1 MKLVDGTVLTGSVN
15 TGVSRRLS
23 DFFNKYESTF
33 LVLFN
38 VSIGTQDQ
46 EVLFVNYRH
55 ILWARP
61 ANEPVETVAVKGERD
76 LKPAVASIPKA

>member
-1 MKLVDGTVLTGSVN
+1 MKEMKCSRVSIKLVDGTVVTGSVN

-38 VSIGTQDQ
+38 VSIGARDN

-55 ILWARP
+55 ILWAKP
-61 ANEPVETVAVKGERD
+61 ADEPAETVVE
-76 LKPAVASIPKA
+76 